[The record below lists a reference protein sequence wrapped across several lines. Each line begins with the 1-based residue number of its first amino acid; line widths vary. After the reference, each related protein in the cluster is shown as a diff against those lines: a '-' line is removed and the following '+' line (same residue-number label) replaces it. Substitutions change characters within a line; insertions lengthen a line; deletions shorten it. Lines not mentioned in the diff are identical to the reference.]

1 MSKFFAMAAVVVA
14 LGWTAPQSASAGCD
28 CCNAPAGA
36 SAQSASP
43 APAATAQAPSNRRYS
58 YSPST
63 GVSSGAYRPMS
74 RPSSRR
80 NQNVWRADRKIM
92 GL

>member
-1 MSKFFAMAAVVVA
+1 MSKFFAMAALVVA
-14 LGWTAPQSASAGCD
+14 LGWMAPQSALAGCD
-28 CCNAPAGA
+28 CCNSPAGA
-36 SAQSASP
+36 SAPSASP

-58 YSPST
+58 YSPSAS
-63 GVSSGAYRPMS
+63 VSSGGYRSMS
-74 RPSSRR
+74 RSSVRR